1 MSKLNAEVISRRKA
15 FSLLG
20 LATLCLTAPAAVLTV
35 SDAEA
40 QQPAPG
46 TAPPTAPETGTERR
60 QERRTGRTRRRTAR
74 RKVARSDVSCG
85 AEAER
90 RKAARSSCTAPA
102 QGNPLRGSL
111 PRVGI
116 PHQGL
121 YRRSIVAVVLDGFL
135 KQRVLAHQRPAGLQ
149 VRDLAIHTYP
159 ARKASGKVRITGKG
173 RDAEAREAWRECLR
187 SNPYLQYLRQPQ
199 PCCWSPPSHP
209 TTRSPAATFVPFE

>member
-74 RKVARSDVSCG
+74 RKGREERRELRRGGG
-85 AEAER
+85 AE
-90 RKAARSSCTAPA
+90 K
-102 QGNPLRGSL
+102 GSK
-111 PRVGI
+111 
-116 PHQGL
+116 
-121 YRRSIVAVVLDGFL
+121 D
-135 KQRVLAHQRPAGLQ
+135 
-149 VRDLAIHTYP
+149 
-159 ARKASGKVRITGKG
+159 
-173 RDAEAREAWRECLR
+173 
-187 SNPYLQYLRQPQ
+187 
-199 PCCWSPPSHP
+199 
-209 TTRSPAATFVPFE
+209 

>member
-74 RKVARSDVSCG
+74 RKGREERRELRRGGG
-85 AEAER
+85 AE
-90 RKAARSSCTAPA
+90 K
-102 QGNPLRGSL
+102 GS
-111 PRVGI
+111 
-116 PHQGL
+116 
-121 YRRSIVAVVLDGFL
+121 
-135 KQRVLAHQRPAGLQ
+135 K
-149 VRDLAIHTYP
+149 
-159 ARKASGKVRITGKG
+159 
-173 RDAEAREAWRECLR
+173 E
-187 SNPYLQYLRQPQ
+187 
-199 PCCWSPPSHP
+199 
-209 TTRSPAATFVPFE
+209 